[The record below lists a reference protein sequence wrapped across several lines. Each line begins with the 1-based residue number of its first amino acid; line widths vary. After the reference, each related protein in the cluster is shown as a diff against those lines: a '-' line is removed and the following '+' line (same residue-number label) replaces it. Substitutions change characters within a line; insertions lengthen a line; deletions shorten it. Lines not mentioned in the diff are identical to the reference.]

1 MCLEV
6 NMFLQEV
13 KIRLEEIREI
23 SKFLKS
29 DAFATFRQKKTNYT
43 IFRIKFSS

>member
-1 MCLEV
+1 MCLGV

-29 DAFATFRQKKTNYT
+29 DAFATFRQKKTNCA